1 MRIELNVS
9 DNTPEA
15 RILGRVADPAAY
27 LLELVRGDGGTKAA
41 KGVKSAPD
49 YLAILA
55 QADQSP
61 DRFQSREEIDA
72 YIDGLRSEW

>member
-15 RILGRVADPAAY
+15 RILSRVADPAAY
-27 LLELVRGDGGTKAA
+27 LLELVRGGTKAA